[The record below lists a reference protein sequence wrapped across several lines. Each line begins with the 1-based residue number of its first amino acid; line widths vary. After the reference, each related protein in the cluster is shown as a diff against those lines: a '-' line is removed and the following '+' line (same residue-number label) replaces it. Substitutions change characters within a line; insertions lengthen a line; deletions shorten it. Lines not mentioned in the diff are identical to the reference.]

1 MNNSRPFIDQLEE
14 KKRGFQDKIEKGKI
28 KFISKV
34 SQEEADEFGNQLYRK
49 ISSSSFVDGDEDD
62 LKELTKLIKQGA
74 NVNVLV
80 KDGKDTPLLKCCK
93 SNYPKTVI
101 LLLCAGVDVN
111 KTNNYGTT
119 PLMSAARHNAKEIVK
134 QLIWMGADVNKR
146 CQDGDTALI
155 QAFRHNSIASADILI
170 ANQANLTCKNVEGE
184 SIFDFLQV
192 PINLPKEYLDGI
204 ANGEVTHEYAMQTI
218 EKAKKKLKE
227 IKNGGK

>member
-14 KKRGFQDKIEKGKI
+14 RKRGFQDKIEKGKI

-34 SQEEADEFGNQLYRK
+34 SQEEADELGNQLYRK
-49 ISSSSFVDGDEDD
+49 ISSSSFVDGDEAV

-93 SNYPKTVI
+93 LNYPKTVI

-111 KTNNYGTT
+111 QTNNYGTT
-119 PLMSAARHNAKEIVK
+119 PLMSAARHNAKDIVK

-155 QAFRHNSIASADILI
+155 QALRHSSVASADILV
-170 ANQANLTCKNVEGE
+170 ANQAYLTCKNVEGE
-184 SIFDFLQV
+184 SIFDFLSV
-192 PINLPKEYLDGI
+192 PIHLPQEYLEEI
-204 ANGEVTHEYAMQTI
+204 RNSEVTHEYAMSTI
-218 EKAKKKLKE
+218 EEAKQALEKIKK
-227 IKNGGK
+227 